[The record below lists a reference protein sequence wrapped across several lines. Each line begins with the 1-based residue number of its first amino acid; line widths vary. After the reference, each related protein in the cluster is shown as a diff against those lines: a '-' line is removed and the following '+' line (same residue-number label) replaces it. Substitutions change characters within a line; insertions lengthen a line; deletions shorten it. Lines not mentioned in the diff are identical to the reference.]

1 MDGRAFPWG
10 DLEDATL
17 GRCRESRPEAPQPE
31 PVGSFPAATSV
42 YGMGDAAGNVWDWV
56 DGWFDAHRSARVL
69 KGGAWN
75 TPAATLR
82 CAARYALA
90 PGFRYPNAGLR
101 LARTP

>member
-1 MDGRAFPWG
+1 M
-10 DLEDATL
+10 
-17 GRCRESRPEAPQPE
+17 
-31 PVGSFPAATSV
+31 GSFPTATSV

-56 DGWFDAHRSARVL
+56 DGWFDARGSARVL

-90 PGFRYPNAGLR
+90 PGFRYPNAGFR